1 MDPAALAN
9 YEWTEIGKLLT
20 NLWIMVGLIV
30 FFATNLIIGHI
41 FIPSLVASSHIPNIA
56 EKSRPAFYAMAIL
69 SFAAATYV
77 LFQVIDL
84 SDVLSRIY
92 DDYWI

>member
-1 MDPAALAN
+1 MDPAALGN

-30 FFATNLIIGHI
+30 FLATNLIIGHI
-41 FIPSLVASSHIPNIA
+41 FIPSLVASSHIPDTA
-56 EKSRPAFYAMAIL
+56 QKSRPVFYALAIL
-69 SFAAATYV
+69 AFAAAVYILV
-77 LFQVIDL
+77 QVISL
-84 SDVLSRIY
+84 SDVLSRIW